1 MKKFYFFAMAC
12 IALASCV
19 NDEPV
24 ENGLQQSNKAI
35 VFNSPVMYGTSR
47 AVGEIEP
54 NYYPD
59 EEHFS
64 VFAMYSEN
72 QTTSWGGTNDV
83 LWMDNV
89 ETAKDENGNSWS
101 SDAVGGGTTYYWPK
115 KGYLTFAAYSPTRV
129 NQNGTLT
136 YGANGLTITGYTT
149 PGDGLQYDFMFS
161 KRTFNQ
167 QGTNYSHTEGSTY
180 EAVDITFQHAL
191 SAIRFKVATDTDY
204 KPTTI
209 TINSIK
215 ILNAYS
221 QADFNENVAD
231 GETYSHNAQWTE
243 LDIRNTS
250 GYEVVNTAQALTTD
264 LVEISDH
271 NDILM
276 IPQKMVDTTIDNSIK
291 IEVNYTIKNVGGAE
305 INQVYTVN
313 LADTDGDGTADYL
326 KDGQENTSNEIAQ
339 WEMGK
344 RYTYNIKIGLNKIYF
359 NPIVENWDDVTVSP
373 ELDI

>member
-35 VFNSPVMYGTSR
+35 IFNSPVMYGTSR

-54 NYYPD
+54 NDYPD
-59 EEHFS
+59 TEHFS

-72 QTTSWGGTNDV
+72 QTSSWVGTNNV
-83 LWMDNV
+83 LWMNNV
-89 ETAKDENGNSWS
+89 ETAKVENGNSWS
-101 SDAVGGGTTYYWPK
+101 SDAVVNGGIYYWPK
-115 KGYLTFAAYSPTRV
+115 NGYLTFAAYSPTRV

-136 YGANGLTITGYTT
+136 YGENGLTITGYTT

-161 KRTFNQ
+161 KRT
-167 QGTNYSHTEGSTY
+167 QGINYSSTNEG
-180 EAVDITFQHAL
+180 VDITFQHAL
-191 SAIRFKVATDTDY
+191 SAIRFQVAAAAEY
-204 KPTTI
+204 PGTTI

-221 QADFNENVAD
+221 QADFNENLTD
-231 GETYSHNAQWTE
+231 GQTYSSENAYWE
-243 LDIRNTS
+243 KWSNRNTT
-250 GYEVVNTAQALTTD
+250 GYEVVKKAQTLTTD
-264 LVEISDH
+264 LVEITNH

-313 LADTDGDGTADYL
+313 LADINGDGEADYL
-326 KDGQENTSNEIAQ
+326 NDVTGETSKEIAQ

-359 NPIVENWDDVTVSP
+359 NPIVENWNDVTVSP
-373 ELDI
+373 DLNI